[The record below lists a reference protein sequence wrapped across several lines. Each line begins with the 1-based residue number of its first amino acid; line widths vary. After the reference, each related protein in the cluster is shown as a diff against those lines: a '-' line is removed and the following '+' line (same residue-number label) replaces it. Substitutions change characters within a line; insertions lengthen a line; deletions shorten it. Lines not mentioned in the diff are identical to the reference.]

1 MTAENVYVKR
11 LDVVEAFGAATVIA
25 SDKTGTLTMNNMTV
39 TDLWYNSEVVTG
51 KPAVSIQF

>member
-39 TDLWYNSEVVTG
+39 TDLWYNNEVIVG
-51 KPAVSIQF
+51 MCLFD